1 MKWEFFPAQS
11 QFESVRKEWD
21 SLNRLQGDHI
31 LLDSEF
37 VGALLRNF
45 GTEAVRLGILH
56 DVQRPSMVLVVPTR
70 WGFWETF
77 QPSQAPMGLGVF
89 GYRDEKGEGL
99 LELSRSLPGFPL
111 QLAALQQD
119 PDFSAF
125 PMNPQLPH
133 LEFID
138 YICTGSL
145 NLSGSFEEYW
155 GSRSEDLKRNNAR
168 RRRKLVEQ
176 NQKLEFI
183 AHTDRDSV
191 AACVREYG
199 RLESQGWK
207 GQQGT
212 AVTADNAQGRF
223 YREVMEI
230 FCGRGEGVVF
240 ELLLDGIAIA
250 SEFWIGRNGMYVNLK
265 TAYDESHK
273 QLSPGFL
280 MKESLIRWAY
290 AKKSW
295 RRLEFYGRT
304 MDWHHKW
311 IDRTRTLY
319 HVNCYRGSWVLKTR
333 KAVNRLRSFRSGTAP
348 RQPE

>member
-1 MKWEFFPAQS
+1 MNWEFVPAQEH
-11 QFESVRKEWD
+11 FEAARAKWD
-21 SLNRLQGDHI
+21 NLNRLQGDHI

-37 VGALLRNF
+37 TSALLRHF
-45 GTEAVRLGILH
+45 GSNAVRLGIL
-56 DVQRPSMVLVVPTR
+56 QNSTQPAMVLVVPTR

-77 QPSQAPMGLGVF
+77 QPSQAPMGLAVF
-89 GYRDEKGEGL
+89 GYRDEHGDCL
-99 LELSRSLPGFPL
+99 LELLRSLPGYPL
-111 QLAALQQD
+111 QLAVLQQD

-125 PMNPQLPH
+125 PMNQGLSH
-133 LEFID
+133 LEFIE
-138 YICTGSL
+138 YIQTGSL
-145 NLSGSFEEYW
+145 KLDGGFEEYW
-155 GSRSEDLKRNNAR
+155 DSRSEDLKRNNAR
-168 RRRKLVEQ
+168 RRRKLAEQ
-176 NQKLEFI
+176 SKRLEFA

-212 AVTADNAQGRF
+212 AVTEDNSQGRF
-223 YREVMEI
+223 YREVMEY
-230 FCGRGEGVVF
+230 FCPRGEGVIF
-240 ELLLDGIAIA
+240 ELLLEGIPIA

-290 AKKSW
+290 SEKNW

-304 MDWHHKW
+304 MDWHQKW

-319 HVNCYRGSWVLKTR
+319 HVNCYRSRWVLQARKT
-333 KAVNRLRSFRSGTAP
+333 ANRLRSARTGVSP